1 MDYELEGK
9 TVVVTG
15 AAQGIGAEIT
25 TSLLNQGAYVIAIDL
40 KNLNDSELEDKIEVS
55 NHNTRFLNLNYQRGD
70 ASDVDR
76 MKQVFDSYYG
86 DNTISLDGLVNNVG
100 LLGLDPERNLE
111 QWDRHM
117 NAHAKTAYVM
127 TEVCYPLM
135 RKGGSIVNMG
145 SIELE
150 MCAKNAVLYT
160 AGKGAVLGLT
170 IGYAVTLA
178 DKGIRVNMVSPGNVN
193 TNTNVKQY
201 QDDPKTKEVI
211 DKFEFRTPMKRSV
224 EPKEVANEVLF
235 LLSNLSSG
243 TTGQNRIVDC
253 GYTKALWDNAWIK
266 E

>member
-40 KNLNDSELEDKIEVS
+40 KNLNDSELEDKIE
-55 NHNTRFLNLNYQRGD
+55 
-70 ASDVDR
+70 
-76 MKQVFDSYYG
+76 
-86 DNTISLDGLVNNVG
+86 
-100 LLGLDPERNLE
+100 ERNLE

-178 DKGIRVNMVSPGNVN
+178 DKGISVNMVSPGNVN